1 MNTDITKA
9 EDKTDHMVDWLL
21 LLPSTFV
28 VDNGDGD
35 DDEMA
40 ADKDATI
47 GAGTPLLV
55 DNERK
60 LLTG

>member
-1 MNTDITKA
+1 
-9 EDKTDHMVDWLL
+9 

-28 VDNGDGD
+28 VDNGDGDDDIDD